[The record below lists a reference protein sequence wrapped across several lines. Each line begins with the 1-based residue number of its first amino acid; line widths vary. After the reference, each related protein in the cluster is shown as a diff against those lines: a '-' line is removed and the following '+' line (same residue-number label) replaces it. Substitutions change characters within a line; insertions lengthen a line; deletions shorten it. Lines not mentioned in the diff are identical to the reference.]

1 MDQVMTLFRHFRL
14 FTLILFAAITVSGCG
29 SSKRPVLYPNA
40 HLQAV
45 GQAQAQRDIDYCM
58 QFAATSGVS
67 RHKDGEIAKKT
78 VTGSAMGAA
87 GAGTAALILGRN
99 ADHILAGAAGGAA
112 AGMVKGGVDSTD
124 MNPTFQRF
132 VGRCLRERGYEV
144 IGWE

>member
-1 MDQVMTLFRHFRL
+1 MTLISRFKL
-14 FTLILFAAITVSGCG
+14 PALILLAALSAAACA
-29 SSKRPVLYPNA
+29 SSKRPVLYPNS
-40 HLQAV
+40 HLQTV

-58 QFAATSGVS
+58 QFAASSGVS

-87 GAGTAALILGRN
+87 GAGTAALVLGRD

-112 AGMVKGGVDSTD
+112 AGMVKGGIDSTD